1 MLALLVG
8 FVTASE
14 EKVELPLFG
23 KIDEDNAVHY
33 YDSLQDGQ
41 RPPSPSFF
49 CLNVSVQLFP
59 SISLRAGGNT
69 FLDDWTVVLVPG
81 WRFETLSP
89 PETGQNL
96 LKKVTWESYPLPL
109 WSSYKGPIGPQ
120 SRRSVKQSA
129 RDKIDRKQSKTAMA
143 SLLVL

>member
-41 RPPSPSFF
+41 RPPLPSFF

-69 FLDDWTVVLVPG
+69 FLDD
-81 WRFETLSP
+81 
-89 PETGQNL
+89 
-96 LKKVTWESYPLPL
+96 
-109 WSSYKGPIGPQ
+109 
-120 SRRSVKQSA
+120 
-129 RDKIDRKQSKTAMA
+129 
-143 SLLVL
+143 